1 VGIFHTTALPGW
13 EPSARRLVDIL
24 IAGSLSKPRRT
35 SAPTRTRQ
43 K

>member
-1 VGIFHTTALPGW
+1 VGIFHTTASPGW

-24 IAGSLSKPRRT
+24 IAGSLSNQKHPP
-35 SAPTRTRQ
+35 APLRTRQ